1 MISYSFVTRQWI
13 YTPDLQWLFCIRVCL
28 NTLWCPD
35 LNNNALNKS
44 TSHKS
49 WHDLS
54 INHEFPRHNTLDY
67 TERWYKTLKHFIE
80 SLSIAVDMTPL
91 SSCSHGKESIRRLE
105 IQDFQ
110 FNHLSYGWLPLFEIY
125 GSVSAWC
132 ILMSST
138 MGMSSDFVHSSVSS
152 TFGKSMSGQVE
163 WTLWRGWC
171 WFA

>member
-44 TSHKS
+44 TSHKL

-138 MGMSSDFVHSSVSS
+138 MGMSSGSVSSSVSWTGGRALS
-152 TFGKSMSGQVE
+152 DRRE
-163 WTLWRGWC
+163 WT
-171 WFA
+171 F